1 MADQIMNERIAGAL
15 ACIELLKKLIHSA
28 ENPPEPA
35 HGAREFF
42 ENQRRDAG
50 AFVAAL
56 GPFTPAQE
64 GAILCLAEYIHETA
78 TCGEPYMPH
87 WMPFAAQA
95 PEEFEALITKI
106 NDDEYATDSRS

>member
-1 MADQIMNERIAGAL
+1 MADQIMNERIAGAQ

-28 ENPPEPA
+28 ENPPEPT

-56 GPFTPAQE
+56 GPLTPVQE

-78 TCGEPYMPH
+78 TCGEPHMPR
-87 WMPFAAQA
+87 WMPFAAQT
-95 PEEFEALITKI
+95 PDEIEALISKI
-106 NDDEYATDSRS
+106 EREDY